1 MISLFPWSKIQASH
15 PASVALCDVA
25 LVFVG
30 HTLHH
35 IPRLPLLSQ
44 VPRSPFSLSAA
55 PHAFLL
61 QGYRPLPIFYCFVLS
76 YSSFVSPAIYSFFF
90 FLIYSFFRETLP
102 NPPIRTSFSQAIF
115 IVPVFSCG
123 NHHNLQLY
131 VNLCSNAASP
141 TLMTKNV
148 RVFGSSTWM

>member
-1 MISLFPWSKIQASH
+1 MWPSYLSATPCTTFPAFLSSARCPGPLSVSL
-15 PASVALCDVA
+15 
-25 LVFVG
+25 
-30 HTLHH
+30 
-35 IPRLPLLSQ
+35 LPHMLFCCKATD
-44 VPRSPFSLSAA
+44 PCPFSLVSSSLTH
-55 PHAFLL
+55 PLYL
-61 QGYRPLPIFYCFVLS
+61 QLS
-76 YSSFVSPAIYSFFF
+76 TLFF
-90 FLIYSFFRETLP
+90 IYSFFRETLP
-102 NPPIRTSFSQAIF
+102 NPPVRTSFSQAIF